1 MRATVVGGGLA
12 GCAAALELLDAGH
25 EVTLLEARPTLGGA
39 VQTLPA
45 RDGDPTPPPDNGQHI
60 ALGCFTEYLAFLN
73 RIGEGGSVR
82 RMRLSLPVVDE
93 QRRWAQISPASI
105 LLARYAHLPLRD
117 RPLAW
122 QLLSLR
128 SANADAH
135 DDETFES
142 FLLGKGQSPAA
153 IERFWDVFIRPA
165 LNLPCAEASAAM
177 GIFTVQTAL
186 LSGLRAG
193 ELVLPTKPLGWM
205 HGDAARRAL
214 ERRGATVETGAKVDD
229 LGDLVADAIVVA
241 TPPTESA
248 RLLGEE
254 VTPLEPSPIVSVHLL
269 FDRPLLRSP
278 LAALLGSD
286 AHWVFDRG
294 ALTGNPAQG
303 QYLTVVSSGVPD
315 LMAIRGREL
324 VDRIAGQVTD
334 RLGYAE
340 LQWSRVSREPNATV
354 ALRPGTAALRPGAA
368 TSRPN
373 VTRAG
378 AWTATGWPAT
388 MESAVRSGRAAARML
403 ANVTTQVAA

>member
-1 MRATVVGGGLA
+1 
-12 GCAAALELLDAGH
+12 
-25 EVTLLEARPTLGGA
+25 
-39 VQTLPA
+39 
-45 RDGDPTPPPDNGQHI
+45 
-60 ALGCFTEYLAFLN
+60 
-73 RIGEGGSVR
+73 
-82 RMRLSLPVVDE
+82 MRLSLPVVDE

-128 SANADAH
+128 SADPAAH
-135 DDETFES
+135 DGETFEA

-153 IERFWDVFIRPA
+153 IERFWDVFVRPA

-229 LGDLVADAIVVA
+229 LDDLVTDAIVVA
-241 TPPTESA
+241 TPPGESA
-248 RLLGEE
+248 RLLGEAE
-254 VTPLEPSPIVSVHLL
+254 PALEASPIVSVHLL

-294 ALTGNPAQG
+294 ALTGNPPAQGG
-303 QYLTVVSSGVPD
+303 QYLTVVSSGVPE
-315 LMAIRGREL
+315 LMELRGREL

-334 RLGYAE
+334 RLGQAE

-368 TSRPN
+368 TARAN

-388 MESAVRSGRAAARML
+388 MESAVRSGRIAARML
-403 ANVTTQVAA
+403 ANVTTEVAA